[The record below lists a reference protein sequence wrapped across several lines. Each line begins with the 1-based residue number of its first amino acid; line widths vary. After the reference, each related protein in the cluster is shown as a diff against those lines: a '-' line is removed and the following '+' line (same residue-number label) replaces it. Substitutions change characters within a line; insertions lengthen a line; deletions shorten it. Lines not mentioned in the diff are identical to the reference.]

1 MYAQTNPKIQRFPTT
16 MGNYASQDRE
26 IKKSFTAFYTDV
38 LKNIRHH
45 QQDYVFSMEQI
56 EILQGRLKPNEEII
70 YLEDDGVFT
79 IRLEIKGE
87 IA

>member
-1 MYAQTNPKIQRFPTT
+1 MFVQTNSRIQRFPTT
-16 MGNYASQDRE
+16 MGTYSATDRE
-26 IKKSFTAFYTDV
+26 IKKSFTAFYTNV